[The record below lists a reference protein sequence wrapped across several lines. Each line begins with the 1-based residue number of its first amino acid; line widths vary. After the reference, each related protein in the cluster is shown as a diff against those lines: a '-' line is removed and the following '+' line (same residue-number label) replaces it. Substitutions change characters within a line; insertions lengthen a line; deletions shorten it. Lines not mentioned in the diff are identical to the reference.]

1 MVYLFGCFGFT
12 WLKLEFCNYI
22 NFKIGRNQQENLDI
36 LKNCLHYCKMLKK
49 SKLYLIAFSMVG
61 PFIITPTWSTFFLSK
76 LDQNHCLHQVIFFST
91 SSSLSSSSQSFS
103 SSSSSVRPSMH
114 RPSDHPI
121 SPLDRAGRASE
132 SLRGPQGLGRTLK
145 ADLRSELCFHL
156 LSYFLINK

>member
-61 PFIITPTWSTFFLSK
+61 PFIITPTWSTFFFFIKTGSKSLLASGNFLFYFFFFVFFLS
-76 LDQNHCLHQVIFFST
+76 IFFIIFFVCPSVHAP
-91 SSSLSSSSQSFS
+91 SVWPSHLSPWQ
-103 SSSSSVRPSMH
+103 
-114 RPSDHPI
+114 
-121 SPLDRAGRASE
+121 GWE
-132 SLRGPQGLGRTLK
+132 GLREP
-145 ADLRSELCFHL
+145 
-156 LSYFLINK
+156 

>member
-49 SKLYLIAFSMVG
+49 SKLYLIAFSMVQT
-61 PFIITPTWSTFFLSK
+61 FIITPTWSIIFLSK
-76 LDQNHCLHQVIFFST
+76 LDKNHCSHQVIFFCP
-91 SSSLSSSSQSFS
+91 SSSSSSSSRSFP
-103 SSSSSVRPSMH
+103 SSSSSVRLSMH

-121 SPLDRAGRASE
+121 SPLNRAGRASE